1 MTNDIIVYMTTNSFN
16 GAVII
21 VTSDHD
27 PAMWAEKLAKSY
39 FPNRSYHFTVTE
51 STPSNVPETIRNEIT
66 QKQSKLGKASEVL
79 TVYPTA

>member
-1 MTNDIIVYMTTNSFN
+1 MTTNSFN

-21 VTSDHD
+21 VTQEHD
-27 PAMWAEKLAKSY
+27 PAMFAEKLAQSY

-66 QKQSKLGKASEVL
+66 KKQTQLGTASEVL